1 MQDASKE
8 VDPSNTYFTR
18 EWGDNVDD
26 WSSRNS
32 PSCVA
37 RNWGEQPM
45 RVQA

>member
-8 VDPSNTYFTR
+8 VAPSNTYFTR